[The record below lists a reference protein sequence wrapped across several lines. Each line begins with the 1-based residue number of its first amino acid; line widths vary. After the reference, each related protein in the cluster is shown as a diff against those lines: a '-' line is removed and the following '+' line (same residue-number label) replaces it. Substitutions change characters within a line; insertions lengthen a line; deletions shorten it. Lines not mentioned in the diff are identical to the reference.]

1 MLNLMSKI
9 TSKTRFMSF
18 SPKGGEIR
26 MNKSYFKKGFTL
38 IELLVV
44 VGILAVLAVA
54 ALIAINPLEAQRRSR
69 DSARLQDL
77 ARITAAVEAASN
89 DVGQLWAANQALQTS
104 SAATPNL
111 GVRSQNC
118 GATNWLGVD
127 LCQYLKQVPLDP
139 QNGRPISVLD
149 GTGTAAAPGRAA
161 ILRANYALT
170 YTAASGQYRVCAYLE
185 GATNWAIL
193 SNDGGITVNRFE
205 TGSNV
210 GLAAAALAACPA

>member
-1 MLNLMSKI
+1 
-9 TSKTRFMSF
+9 
-18 SPKGGEIR
+18 
-26 MNKSYFKKGFTL
+26 MNKSYFKMGFTL

-77 ARITAAVEAASN
+77 ARITAAIEAASN
-89 DVGQLWAANQALQTS
+89 DVGQLWVADQNLQSS
-104 SAATPNL
+104 SATTVNL

-118 GATNWLGVD
+118 GIAVNPNWLGVD

-139 QNGRPISVLD
+139 QNGRPLIALD

-161 ILRANYALT
+161 IASTRANYALT
-170 YTAASGQYRVCAYLE
+170 YTAASGQFRVCAYLE
-185 GATNWAIL
+185 AGSNWSIL
-193 SNDGGITVNRFE
+193 INDGGASTNRFE
-205 TGSNV
+205 TGTNV
-210 GLAAAALAACPA
+210 GISAAPGAAVCAG

>member
-1 MLNLMSKI
+1 
-9 TSKTRFMSF
+9 
-18 SPKGGEIR
+18 
-26 MNKSYFKKGFTL
+26 MNKRNYFTKGFTL

-89 DVGQLWAANQALQTS
+89 DVGQLWAADQSLQTS
-104 SAATPNL
+104 SAATVNL

-118 GATNWLGVD
+118 GATSWLGVD

-139 QNGRPISVLD
+139 QNGRPMSALD
-149 GTGTAAAPGRAA
+149 GAGTAAAPTRAA
-161 ILRANYALT
+161 VARANYALT
-170 YTAASGQYRVCAYLE
+170 FRAASGQFRVCTYLE
-185 GATNWAIL
+185 GASNWSIL
-193 SNDGGITVNRFE
+193 SNDGGVTADRFE
-205 TGSNV
+205 TGTNV
-210 GLAAAALAACPA
+210 GVAAAPGSAACPA